1 MNHNQLILTFW
12 SWIPWRIR
20 NAFPLPNRIINIINH
35 DNRFKRRLP
44 KREVNRHPLTKLI
57 PCWLHVLQFR
67 IPHTT
72 RLIFKILGAKMS
84 FEGEVGGAI
93 DGDVAGQGFVAGPD
107 VILGKAAGVDAVKIE
122 GGGLGAF
129 EGEHDLAAF
138 CVVRVGDAVVGFR
151 VGRDGA
157 ILRPLGTSV
166 FDGYVVVVEVAVCR
180 YYLSGRAVVEL
191 GSGD

>member
-1 MNHNQLILTFW
+1 MNHNQSILTFW
-12 SWIPWRIR
+12 SRISWRTR
-20 NAFPLPNRIINIINH
+20 NAFPLPNRVINIINH
-35 DNRFKRRLP
+35 DNGFKRRLL

-93 DGDVAGQGFVAGPD
+93 DGDVAGLGFVAGPD
-107 VILGKAAGVDAVKIE
+107 VVLGKAAGVDAVKIE

-129 EGEHDLAAF
+129 EREHDLAAF
-138 CVVRVGDAVVGFR
+138 GVGRVGDAVVGFR
-151 VGRDGA
+151 VGRDAATLGA
-157 ILRPLGTSV
+157 LGALV

-180 YYLSGRAVVEL
+180 YDLSGRAIVEL
-191 GSGD
+191 GSGG